1 MYALTLP
8 FLVGCSSHSSG
19 DDGASV
25 VSAPQPTAVPD
36 DATGPPGSAVSDDG
50 AAQVDPAT
58 GGSVNGP
65 VDATALEQTV
75 VAFASCVG
83 DRTVIRI
90 RFRSDPYV
98 GLSYAIESPEP
109 EVGPAA
115 EQECAA
121 SANLDAVVSRYLADH
136 PLAPADEQLVVDRFA
151 ACAANLVAGPDLSAL
166 HLIRDIDD
174 LQQRI
179 GGTLEQAQGEALN
192 TCKLDAVFGTERTFG
207 G

>member
-1 MYALTLP
+1 MFALTLP
-8 FLVGCSSHSSG
+8 FLVGCSRSSSG

-25 VSAPQPTAVPD
+25 VSAPQPVAVPD
-36 DATGPPGSAVSDDG
+36 DATGPPGSAVPDDG

-98 GLSYAIESPEP
+98 GLSVTVAK
-109 EVGPAA
+109 VVPARQA
-115 EQECAA
+115 GARRRRRRRLWAA
-121 SANLDAVVSRYLADH
+121 QMKPSTTS
-136 PLAPADEQLVVDRFA
+136 
-151 ACAANLVAGPDLSAL
+151 G
-166 HLIRDIDD
+166 
-174 LQQRI
+174 QRS
-179 GGTLEQAQGEALN
+179 
-192 TCKLDAVFGTERTFG
+192 
-207 G
+207 